1 MPRINDLNLNNWKE
15 KRLVIFGDKYKIR
28 RTYDINDL
36 GFGIYGFEI
45 YNEDNKF
52 LKYFI
57 GGNINELK
65 KYIKV
70 IFYKNYASC
79 SK

>member
-15 KRLVIFGDKYKIR
+15 RFLIIFGDNKIK
-28 RTYDINDL
+28 RTYDIDDL

-45 YNEDNKF
+45 YNEDVKF

-57 GGNINELK
+57 GGDINELK